1 MEIPIPVTQEDKFLW
16 IVEILSCIQ
25 PFKSLRPKEI
35 EAVGRLLQLT
45 YTLKDIPKEQ
55 RNLLIFHQD
64 NKKKMAEDMGM
75 TIDNYYNLIL
85 SLRKKG
91 LVDEYG
97 VVDKYADRFLFIGN
111 TLTFKFIER

>member
-1 MEIPIPVTQEDKFLW
+1 MEIAIPVTKESKHLW
-16 IVEILSCIQ
+16 IMYLLSSIQ
-25 PFKSLRPKEI
+25 PFKTLRPKEL
-35 EAVGRLLQLT
+35 EAVGKLLTLT
-45 YTLKDIPKEQ
+45 DSLKDIPKEQ

-64 NKKKMAEDMGM
+64 NKKRMAEEMGM

-97 VVDKYADRFLFIGN
+97 IVDKYSEKLLKIKD
-111 TLTFKFIER
+111 TLTFKFIEK